1 MRILIAED
9 DPAFRHLL
17 EDMLVQWGYDVVVAR
32 DGNEAWRALQ
42 AADVPQIAIL
52 DWMMP
57 EMDGLELCRK
67 VRQEM
72 PEPYTYIILLTSQQR
87 DEDLVTGMEAGA
99 DDYITKPY
107 KTSELRVR
115 LKAGRRIIELQNEL
129 AAHAAELE
137 GANRDLAAFS
147 YTVANDLLKSLMA
160 IGDYASAI
168 RDFSC
173 AKDDEQCKS
182 NTKRIYDKTKHL
194 CELIGIML
202 DFFRPMRIEI
212 HREATDLSELA
223 NRTTERLR
231 MTNPE
236 RRVTFRI
243 AEGIMGNG
251 DGQLLGVV
259 LENLLDNAWKHTGAC
274 EEGVI
279 EFGETEVE
287 GKPAYFVRDNGIGFD
302 MAHADKLFTP
312 FQWLPG
318 TEKFAG
324 HGVGLATVERIIR
337 RHGGKVWGEGKPG
350 TGSTFYFTLSGGRTI

>member
-17 EDMLVQWGYDVVVAR
+17 EDMLVKWGYDVVVAR
-32 DGNEAWRALQ
+32 DGNEAWQALQ
-42 AADVPQIAIL
+42 AGDVPQIAIL

-99 DDYITKPY
+99 DDYIIKPY
-107 KTSELRVR
+107 KTNELRVR
-115 LKAGRRIIELQNEL
+115 LNAGRRIVELQNEL
-129 AAHAAELE
+129 AAHAAEL
-137 GANRDLAAFS
+137 GAANRDLAAFS

-160 IGDYASAI
+160 IGDHASAI

-173 AKDDEQCKS
+173 DKDDEQCKS
-182 NTKRIYDKTKHL
+182 NTKRIYDKIKHL
-194 CELIGIML
+194 AELIGTMH

-212 HREATDLSELA
+212 HRETTDLSELA
-223 NRTTERLR
+223 NRTAENLR
-231 MTNPE
+231 MAKPD

-251 DGQLLGVV
+251 DRDLLAVV

-287 GKPAYFVRDNGIGFD
+287 GKPAWFVRDNGPGFD
-302 MAHADKLFTP
+302 MAHADKLFIP
-312 FQWLPG
+312 FQRLPG

-337 RHGGKVWGEGKPG
+337 RHGGRMCAEGEPGKG
-350 TGSTFYFTLSGGRTI
+350 ATFYFTLG